1 MHDDRSTRFPLGSRV
16 QLETLSHDPYPVLKA
31 LQKRE
36 PISWVPEAQAWFV
49 TRRADCLAIL
59 LDSAIFS
66 VASPASLLEDT
77 LGQTMLSTDG
87 TRQRQLRQ
95 PFNGPF
101 SPREVQTHMA
111 DTITS
116 YVHDLIDGF
125 AAQGQVDLKSAFAD
139 RLALWTVMTVLGLPI
154 HDFPT
159 VRGWFTD
166 IAHALGNFARD
177 PEVRERGRAAAAAFG
192 DYAAV
197 HLERLRREPDGSVLA
212 AVASS
217 GELSDEEILAAAR
230 VIVFGG
236 LETTAAMLANTLWA
250 LLSHPIQHEAVCANT
265 AQLPQ
270 AIEEALRWEPPVQ
283 SCTRF
288 VTRPVVVG
296 GVSLSPGEMVQCM
309 VGAANRDPQHFTD
322 PDVFDLERVNARDHL
337 SFAIGKHFCL
347 GAALAR
353 LEGEIGLRLLLERL
367 SGLRL
372 DTTHPSTPRGHEFRS
387 PPTLHVRW
395 ESV

>member
-1 MHDDRSTRFPLGSRV
+1 MRNDRSARFPLGSRV
-16 QLETLSHDPYPVLKA
+16 QLEMLSRDPYPVLKA
-31 LQKRE
+31 LQERE
-36 PISWVPEAQAWFV
+36 PVSWVPEAQAWFV
-49 TRRADCLAIL
+49 TSRADCLAIL
-59 LDSAIFS
+59 LDSATFS
-66 VASPASLLEDT
+66 VASPVSLLEDT

-87 TRQRQLRQ
+87 VRQRQLRQ
-95 PFNGPF
+95 PFNQPF
-101 SPREVQTHMA
+101 SPKAVQARMA
-111 DTITS
+111 APIAA
-116 YVHDLIDGF
+116 YVHDLIDAF
-125 AAQGQVDLKSAFAD
+125 AARGQADLKSAFAD

-154 HDFPT
+154 QDFPT

-166 IAHALGNFARD
+166 IAHALGNFARH
-177 PEVRERGRAAAAAFG
+177 PEVRERGRAAAASFG
-192 DYAAV
+192 AYAAV
-197 HLERLRREPDGSVLA
+197 HLERLRREPDGSILA

-250 LLSHPIQHEAVCANT
+250 LLSHPLQQGAVCANT
-265 AQLPQ
+265 ALLPQ

-296 GVSLSPGEMVQCM
+296 GVALSPGEMVQCM
-309 VGAANRDPQHFTD
+309 VGAANRDPEYFSV
-322 PDVFDLERVNARDHL
+322 PDVFDLGRVNARDHL

-387 PPTLHVRW
+387 PPMLHVRW

>member
-1 MHDDRSTRFPLGSRV
+1 MHDDCRVRFPLGSQAR
-16 QLETLSHDPYPVLKA
+16 LEALSSDPYPVLKA
-31 LQKRE
+31 LQEQE
-36 PISWVPEAQAWFV
+36 PVSWVPEAQAWFV
-49 TRRADCLAIL
+49 TRRADCLSIL
-59 LDSAIFS
+59 LDSATFS
-66 VASPASLLEDT
+66 VASSASLLEDT

-95 PFNGPF
+95 PFNAPF
-101 SPREVQTHMA
+101 APREVQAHMA
-111 DTITS
+111 ASITS
-116 YVHDLIDGF
+116 YVHDLIKGF
-125 AAQGQVDLKSAFAD
+125 ARRGQADLKSAFAD
-139 RLALWTVMTVLGLPI
+139 RLALWTVLTVLGLPI

-177 PEVRERGRAAAAAFG
+177 PEVRERGRAAAAEFG
-192 DYAAV
+192 TYAGA

-250 LLSHPIQHEAVCANT
+250 LLSHPAQHEAVRANS
-265 AQLPQ
+265 ALLPQ

-288 VTRPVVVG
+288 VTQPVDVQG
-296 GVSLSPGEMVQCM
+296 IALSPGEMVQCM
-309 VGAANRDPQHFTD
+309 VGAANRDPQHFAD
-322 PDVFDLERVNARDHL
+322 PDVFDLGRANARDHL

-353 LEGEIGLRLLLERL
+353 LEGEIGLRLLFERL
-367 SGLRL
+367 PGLHL
-372 DTTHPSTPRGHEFRS
+372 DAARPSSPRGHEFRS

-395 ESV
+395 DTV

>member
-1 MHDDRSTRFPLGSRV
+1 MHEDRRARFPLGSRV
-16 QLETLSHDPYPVLKA
+16 RLEALSSDPYPLLKE
-31 LQKRE
+31 LQERE
-36 PISWVPEAQAWFV
+36 PVSWVPEARAWFV

-59 LDSAIFS
+59 LDSTSFS
-66 VASPASLLEDT
+66 VASPSSLLEDT

-87 TRQRQLRQ
+87 DRQRQLRH
-95 PFNGPF
+95 PFNGSFAPK
-101 SPREVQTHMA
+101 EVQAHMA
-111 DTITS
+111 ASITT
-116 YVHDLIDGF
+116 YVQGVIEGF
-125 AAQGQVDLKSAFAD
+125 ATQGQADLKSAFAD

-166 IAHALGNFARD
+166 IAYALGNFARD
-177 PEVRERGRAAAAAFG
+177 PQVRERGRAAATAFG
-192 DYAAV
+192 AYAAG
-197 HLERLRREPDGSVLA
+197 HMERLRREPDGSVLA

-236 LETTAAMLANTLWA
+236 VETTAAMLANTLWA
-250 LLSHPIQHEAVCANT
+250 LLSHPDQYSDLSL
-265 AQLPQ
+265 LPR

-288 VTRPVVVG
+288 VTHPVAMQ
-296 GVSLSPGEMVQCM
+296 GVALSQGEMVQCM

-322 PDVFDLERVNARDHL
+322 PDVFDPLRANARDHL

-353 LEGEIGLRLLLERL
+353 LEGEVGLRLLLESL
-367 SGLRL
+367 PGLRL
-372 DTTHPSTPRGHEFRS
+372 DPARTTRPHGHEFRS
-387 PPTLHVRW
+387 PPALHVRW
-395 ESV
+395 ESA

>member
-1 MHDDRSTRFPLGSRV
+1 MHDDRSARFPLGRQV
-16 QLETLSHDPYPVLKA
+16 QLEMLSRDPYPVLKA
-31 LQKRE
+31 LQEQE
-36 PISWVPEAQAWFV
+36 PVSWVPEARAWFV

-59 LDSAIFS
+59 LDGVTFS
-66 VASPASLLEDT
+66 VASPASLLQDT

-87 TRQRQLRQ
+87 VRQRQLRQ

-101 SPREVQTHMA
+101 APREVQAHMA
-111 DTITS
+111 APITT
-116 YVHDLIDGF
+116 YVYGLIDGF
-125 AAQGQVDLKSAFAD
+125 ARRGQVDLKSAFAD
-139 RLALWTVMTVLGLPI
+139 RLALWTVMAVLGLPI

-166 IAHALGNFARD
+166 IAHGLGNFARD
-177 PEVRERGRAAAAAFG
+177 PQVRERGRAAAAAFG
-192 DYAAV
+192 DYGAS
-197 HLERLRREPDGSVLA
+197 HLERMRREPDGSVLA

-217 GELSDEEILAAAR
+217 GDLSDEEILAAAR

-250 LLSHPIQHEAVCANT
+250 LLSHPLQYEAVCANP
-265 AQLPQ
+265 ALLPQ

-296 GVSLSPGEMVQCM
+296 GVALSPGEMVQCM
-309 VGAANRDPQHFTD
+309 VGAANRDPEYFSV
-322 PDVFDLERVNARDHL
+322 PDVFDLGRANARDHL

-395 ESV
+395 ESA

>member
-1 MHDDRSTRFPLGSRV
+1 MRV
-16 QLETLSHDPYPVLKA
+16 QRRAGRRASRASSYRHRRSL
-31 LQKRE
+31 
-36 PISWVPEAQAWFV
+36 VPEAQAWFV
-49 TRRADCLAIL
+49 TRRADCVAIL
-59 LDSAIFS
+59 LDSATFS

-87 TRQRQLRQ
+87 MRQRRLRQ

-101 SPREVQTHMA
+101 APREVRAHMA
-111 DTITS
+111 ASITT
-116 YVHDLIDGF
+116 YVHGLIDGF
-125 AAQGQVDLKSAFAD
+125 VASGQADLKSAFAD

-166 IAHALGNFARD
+166 IAHALGNFTRNPA
-177 PEVRERGRAAAAAFG
+177 VRNRGQAAACAFG
-192 DYAAV
+192 AYAAM
-197 HLERLRREPDGSVLA
+197 HLERLRREPDDSVLA

-217 GELSDEEILAAAR
+217 GELSNEEILAAAR

-236 LETTAAMLANTLWA
+236 VETTAAMLANTLWA
-250 LLSHPIQHEAVCANT
+250 LLSHPANSAAVRANPT
-265 AQLPQ
+265 LLPQ
-270 AIEEALRWEPPVQ
+270 VIEEALRWEPPVQ

-288 VTRPVVVG
+288 VTRPVVVQ
-296 GVSLSPGEMVQCM
+296 GVALSPGEMVQCM
-309 VGAANRDPQHFTD
+309 VGAANRDPEHFAD
-322 PDVFDLERVNARDHL
+322 PDVFDLGRPNARDHL

-353 LEGEIGLRLLLERL
+353 LEGEVGLRLLLERL
-367 SGLRL
+367 PGLRL
-372 DTTHPSTPRGHEFRS
+372 DTRHKSSPRGHEFRS

-395 ESV
+395 ESA